1 MVSIKRRHAI
11 IRISAFRI
19 GSDLQLVM
27 EANVKILVCIAIT
40 IVLSLSSAVSAIA
53 ADDESLVQILTRADI
68 VDNFTEYCAQFDP
81 SIVRRTGSG
90 IGDVRALALHIRNEV
105 VAGLPFEE
113 ANQIILRS
121 AQAARAAALLAVR
134 RLYGPNPDEEHSRLT
149 EWCQHSAE
157 PSVQEFVNAHDQ
169 HHDQLEA
176 FIESAKK
183 SR

>member
-1 MVSIKRRHAI
+1 
-11 IRISAFRI
+11 
-19 GSDLQLVM
+19 M
-27 EANVKILVCIAIT
+27 EADVKKLICVAIT
-40 IVLSLSSAVSAIA
+40 IVLSLTSAVSAIA

-68 VDNFTEYCAQFDP
+68 ADNFTEYCAQFDP
-81 SIVRRTGSG
+81 SIVRRASSG
-90 IGDVRALALHIRNEV
+90 IGDVRALALHIRDEV

-121 AQAARAAALLAVR
+121 AQAARTSALLAVR

-169 HHDQLEA
+169 HHDQLEGL
-176 FIESAKK
+176 IENAKR